1 MRGTGGKKVGALFK
15 IYIYIDIMP
24 PFCSLEDTTKISS
37 PSRLNEMA
45 KDVFIDF

>member
-1 MRGTGGKKVGALFK
+1 MIRGKKWEHNFLK
-15 IYIYIDIMP
+15 RNIDIMP
-24 PFCSLEDTTKISS
+24 PLRSLEDTTKISS